1 MISTRDRIL
10 QVLLNNPNST
20 INDLAEA
27 VGINPISVRH
37 HLTALQVEGSV
48 QAVEERHGVGRPRL
62 AYSLTDSGV
71 EKFPTRYLNLT
82 NLLLAQLKSR
92 LPKTDFEDLFRNIG
106 REMTAQLPP
115 RVRSK
120 TLEERLDILA
130 AYLTQQGF
138 TLNWSRKG
146 DNYEIIELTC
156 PFFHIGKHH
165 PEVCAID
172 QTLIS
177 TVLAAPVRKV
187 QCLVDGDFQCSY
199 ILEPSKMEN

>member
-1 MISTRDRIL
+1 MISTRDKIL
-10 QVLLNNPNST
+10 QVLLNNPFST
-20 INDLAEA
+20 INDLAET

-62 AYSLTDSGV
+62 AYSLTDSGA

-82 NLLLAQLKSR
+82 NLLLSQLKNR
-92 LPKTDFEDLFRNIG
+92 LSKTDFENLFRHIG

-115 RVRSK
+115 KVRAKS
-120 TLEERLDILA
+120 LEERLDILA
-130 AYLTQQGF
+130 AFMTQQGF
-138 TLNWSRKG
+138 TLEWSKKG
-146 DNYEIIELTC
+146 ENYEITELTC

-165 PEVCAID
+165 PEVCTID

-177 TVLAAPVRKV
+177 TVLTAPVRKV

-199 ILEPSKMEN
+199 ILELSKMEN